1 MKACLGGNGVLLA
14 AALVLASCATV
25 SDPKGNQVL
34 PRRAPGMTL
43 HVSPDGA
50 DTNDGSAGAPFA
62 TLEAA
67 RDRLRALRTANALP
81 DTGAEVVVHGGV
93 YPVSQTFVLAAEDS
107 GTADA
112 PVVFR
117 AAKGEAPVFSGGL
130 RLSGF
135 RPLEDAERLALLP
148 EEARGKAVFLDLK
161 PLGVAP
167 MPPLVLGGMASGNGF
182 TTHPVPELFFNGEP
196 MTMARYPNTG
206 MLAAGRPLVEDGH
219 TIHGMKGSKTGR
231 FLYED
236 PRHARWAAEPDGFL
250 YGYWFF
256 DWADSYERIAGVNP
270 ETREVTLA
278 EPFHT
283 YGYREGARYYAVNL
297 FSELDM
303 PGEWW
308 LDRRNAV
315 VYFIPPSDPAGAE
328 VLLSLFPGPLAAMD
342 QAAHVRFAGITW
354 ELGAGNAVR
363 VAGGEDVVFAG
374 CTVRRCGGDAFLV
387 TGGRNHGVLSCDIYS
402 MGRGGVSLHGGDR
415 KTLEPCG
422 HFVENCHIH
431 HLSRIDHTYT
441 PAVLAGGVG
450 VRVSHNLMHHINS
463 SALRVNGN
471 DHLIELNEA
480 HNVLLESDD
489 QGGADMWGDPTFL
502 GNVYRHNYWHHLGNW
517 RRDAAA
523 ELGCGQAGIR
533 LDDAI
538 SGVLIEGNIFHKA
551 SAGKTGF
558 GGVQIHGGK
567 DNLLLNNVFSDCE
580 AAVSFSPWGE
590 ERWREFITPRI
601 DSDAIDPALYAGRYP
616 VYSGLW
622 DNANR
627 NHLKGNIA
635 LNCGKLT
642 LRAPKNV
649 VQEDTLT
656 DPPASLFAAPD
667 RGDFAMNTAAARRA
681 GVPVIPFE
689 RIGLYKDAFRKELPS
704 EEVAAARAEQ

>member
-1 MKACLGGNGVLLA
+1 
-14 AALVLASCATV
+14 
-25 SDPKGNQVL
+25 
-34 PRRAPGMTL
+34 
-43 HVSPDGA
+43 
-50 DTNDGSAGAPFA
+50 
-62 TLEAA
+62 
-67 RDRLRALRTANALP
+67 
-81 DTGAEVVVHGGV
+81 
-93 YPVSQTFVLAAEDS
+93 
-107 GTADA
+107 
-112 PVVFR
+112 
-117 AAKGEAPVFSGGL
+117 
-130 RLSGF
+130 
-135 RPLEDAERLALLP
+135 
-148 EEARGKAVFLDLK
+148 
-161 PLGVAP
+161 
-167 MPPLVLGGMASGNGF
+167 
-182 TTHPVPELFFNGEP
+182 
-196 MTMARYPNTG
+196 
-206 MLAAGRPLVEDGH
+206 
-219 TIHGMKGSKTGR
+219 
-231 FLYED
+231 
-236 PRHARWAAEPDGFL
+236 
-250 YGYWFF
+250 
-256 DWADSYERIAGVNP
+256 
-270 ETREVTLA
+270 
-278 EPFHT
+278 
-283 YGYREGARYYAVNL
+283 
-297 FSELDM
+297 
-303 PGEWW
+303 
-308 LDRRNAV
+308 
-315 VYFIPPSDPAGAE
+315 
-328 VLLSLFPGPLAAMD
+328 
-342 QAAHVRFAGITW
+342 
-354 ELGAGNAVR
+354 
-363 VAGGEDVVFAG
+363 
-374 CTVRRCGGDAFLV
+374 
-387 TGGRNHGVLSCDIYS
+387 
-402 MGRGGVSLHGGDR
+402 
-415 KTLEPCG
+415 
-422 HFVENCHIH
+422 
-431 HLSRIDHTYT
+431 IDHTYT

-635 LNCGKLT
+635 LHCGKLT

-649 VQEDTLT
+649 LQEGTLT